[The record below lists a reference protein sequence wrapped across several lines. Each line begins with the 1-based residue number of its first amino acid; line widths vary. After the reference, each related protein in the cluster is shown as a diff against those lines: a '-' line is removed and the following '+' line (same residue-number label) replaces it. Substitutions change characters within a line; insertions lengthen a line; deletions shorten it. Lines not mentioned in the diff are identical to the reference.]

1 MRFYRVVKRHLRGE
15 TMGKL
20 EETLALHKEEYLQAL
35 KDLINIDTHD
45 LGHGILGGLEKEGQD
60 FLVSFLEK
68 MNADEIE
75 KDPMDEAVIRECF
88 RLHREGNLG
97 HDQTDRYN
105 VYATFR
111 GKKGG
116 RSLLFN
122 SHIDVMPADEV
133 SEWTTPPFQ
142 ADVRDGKLYGRGTA
156 DMKGGLMASVLAVK
170 LLQDAGYELPG
181 DVIITSVCDEEGGG
195 NGSMQAV
202 MRGLKADG
210 VVNCEGTSDELTLAH
225 MGWVFFTVTF
235 EGRSCH
241 SGGKKNG
248 VSAIEKAI
256 KVIGALNEMEHDWLL
271 KYKHPLLP
279 APNLNIG
286 VIRGGSAGSTVPG
299 DCMFQTCVHFIPGQ
313 MTMQQVID
321 EFTDTVMRTARADSW
336 MEQHPPRLEVY
347 QTGNG
352 FEMEADTPLVHC
364 FEDAYLKIRGRKVNL
379 VGAPSGCD
387 SRLWK
392 NIAGCPTIQFGPGN
406 LAQCHGIDE
415 WVELEAFWQSILIY
429 AQLILD
435 WGSEGC

>member
-1 MRFYRVVKRHLRGE
+1 
-15 TMGKL
+15 MGKL
-20 EETLALHKEEYLQAL
+20 EEILELHKDEYLQAF

-60 FLVSFLEK
+60 YLVSFLEK
-68 MNADEIE
+68 MEADEIV
-75 KDPMDEAVIRECF
+75 KDPMDEGVIRECF
-88 RLHREGNLG
+88 DRYSEGNLG
-97 HDQTDRYN
+97 HNQTDRYN

-111 GKKGG
+111 G
-116 RSLLFN
+116 SLLFN

-170 LLQDAGYELPG
+170 LLKDAGYELPG

-225 MGWVFFTVTF
+225 MGWVFFKVTF

-271 KYKHPLLP
+271 QYKHPLLP

-286 VIRGGSAGSTVPG
+286 VIQGGSAGSTVPG

-321 EFTDTVMRTARADSW
+321 EFTDTVMRTAKADPW
-336 MEQHPPRLEVY
+336 MELHPPKLEVY

-352 FEMEADTPLVHC
+352 FEMEADAPLVHC
-364 FEDAYLKIRGRKVNL
+364 FEDAYRKVRGKDVNI

-392 NIAGCPTIQFGPGN
+392 NIAGCPTIQYGPGN

-415 WVELEAFWQSILIY
+415 WVELEDFFRCILIY

-435 WGSEGC
+435 WGSEARQRTDDAS

>member
-1 MRFYRVVKRHLRGE
+1 
-15 TMGKL
+15 MGKL

-35 KDLINIDTHD
+35 KDLISIDTHD
-45 LGHGILGGLEKEGQD
+45 LGHGILGGLEKEGQEY
-60 FLVSFLEK
+60 LVSFLEK
-68 MNADEIE
+68 MGADEIK
-75 KDPMDEAVIRECF
+75 KDPMDEAVIQECY
-88 RLHREGNLG
+88 RLHHEGNLG

-105 VYATFR
+105 VYAAFR

-133 SEWTTPPFQ
+133 SEWTTPPFE
-142 ADVRDGKLYGRGTA
+142 AAVRDGKLYGRGTA

-170 LLQDAGYELPG
+170 LLQDAGCELPG

-225 MGWVFFTVTF
+225 MGWVFFTVSF

-271 KYKHPLLP
+271 QYKHPLLP

-286 VIRGGSAGSTVPG
+286 VIKGGSAGSTVPG

-321 EFTDTVMRTARADSW
+321 EFTDTVMRTAKADPW
-336 MEQHPPRLEVY
+336 MEQHPPKIEVY

-352 FEMEADTPLVHC
+352 FEMEADSPLPRC
-364 FEDAYLKIRGRKVNL
+364 FEGAYRKIRGKDVRI

-392 NIAGCPTIQFGPGN
+392 NIADCPTIQFGPGN

-415 WVELEAFWQSILIY
+415 WVDLEAFYQSILIY

-435 WGSEGC
+435 WGESGKTGIADTLPVI